1 MVSCKQC
8 QTPNSLDS
16 TFCKRCGAAIAES
29 DLTEAQAKMEQLI
42 EEGNVLFNQGRT
54 DEALAIAEA
63 AVLGNPSSTS
73 GWSLKTLCHE
83 RRGEIAEALECADR
97 LVELN
102 PGSDFDKIRR
112 STLRQKL
119 QTDLQIPAAPDR
131 KLAFLGAAS
140 AIVLVLCVGAIVAR
154 VGANNATAAKS
165 NVTPLT
171 QTGQPNT
178 QLQSTPQASPLT
190 SGNTQPPVNQAG
202 PLTNP
207 QPQPGAPVSNPPNT
221 EYRPN
226 PNRNVDLPNYNGG
239 TLPGPGELGGNTE
252 IVPVDPKIDLSKLGN
267 AGGPVI
273 PITTTKSGTN
283 HDQGEPT
290 PIGDANTKQA
300 NAGDTGEPKDTG
312 TYQIT
317 VRSGGGP
324 SKGATSGSE
333 PVGSTGIDA
342 MTRVGNQQ
350 FLMGNFAAAAKSYEQ
365 AVQSGG
371 DAVSLNRRLGQAYE
385 RLGRNSDAVTAYQ
398 RCMSAIDSA
407 ISSGRGDKERLASTR
422 GVCEQA
428 VKVLQGG

>member
-42 EEGNVLFNQGRT
+42 EEGNALFNQGRT

-119 QTDLQIPAAPDR
+119 QTDLHVPAAPDR
-131 KLAFLGAAS
+131 KLAVLGAAS
-140 AIVLVLCVGAIVAR
+140 AIVLVLCIGAIVAR
-154 VGANNATAAKS
+154 VGANNTTATKS
-165 NVTPLT
+165 TGNPPV
-171 QTGQPNT
+171 QTSQPNT
-178 QLQSTPQASPLT
+178 QLQNTPQTSPLT
-190 SGNTQPPVNQAG
+190 GGGTQQPPVTQSGPPANQG
-202 PLTNP
+202 FQQPPTTGQTNNEP
-207 QPQPGAPVSNPPNT
+207 RS
-221 EYRPN
+221 N
-226 PNRNVDLPNYNGG
+226 PNRNLDLPNYGGG
-239 TLPGPGELGGNTE
+239 TLPGPGELGNTE
-252 IVPVDPKIDLSKLGN
+252 IVPVNPQIDPSKLGIG
-267 AGGPVI
+267 GGPAV
-273 PITTTKSGTN
+273 PITTSKPPAS
-283 HDQGEPT
+283 HDQSEPT
-290 PIGDANTKQA
+290 PMGDGNTKQV
-300 NAGDTGEPKDTG
+300 NAGDSGEPKDTG

-317 VRSGGGP
+317 VRGGG
-324 SKGATSGSE
+324 SAGKGATSGSE

-350 FLMGNFAAAAKSYEQ
+350 FLMSNFAAAAKSYEQ
-365 AVQSGG
+365 AIQSGG
-371 DAVSLNRRLGQAYE
+371 DAVTLNRRLGQTYE
-385 RLGRNSDAVTAYQ
+385 RLGRNSDAVNAYQ
-398 RCMSAIDSA
+398 RCMSAIDGA
-407 ISSGRGDKERLASTR
+407 IASGRGDKERLASTR